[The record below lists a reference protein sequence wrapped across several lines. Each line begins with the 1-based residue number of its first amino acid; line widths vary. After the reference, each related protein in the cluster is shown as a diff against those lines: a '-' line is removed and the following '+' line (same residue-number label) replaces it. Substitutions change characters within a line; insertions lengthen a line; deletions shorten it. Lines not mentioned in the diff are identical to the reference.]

1 VCDWGAQ
8 GGEQEQRVVPIEAR
22 TLQALQQAL
31 DAKGHDVMVLAAR
44 RGGGGGGGGDGG
56 GGFIDNQQVT
66 EGR

>member
-1 VCDWGAQ
+1 MCDWGAQ

-44 RGGGGGGGGDGG
+44 RGGGG
-56 GGFIDNQQVT
+56 
-66 EGR
+66 EGEETAAAGSLTINK